1 MAGEVGGEVE
11 GEVDARDLLVG
22 PLVGLPLGAG
32 VALPLRVWLVRGD
45 TFRWKL
51 EGALSDSLYLRSVLG
66 VLAKRFWRFPR
77 VVPCSARS
85 PDPARA
91 RRGPRAAPGG
101 RRRAVRGN

>member
-1 MAGEVGGEVE
+1 ME

-51 EGALSDSLYLRSVLG
+51 EGALSDSLYLLSVLRFG
-66 VLAKRFWRFPR
+66 CFGKSGLVPPLCALAVLPL
-77 VVPCSARS
+77 
-85 PDPARA
+85 PDTM
-91 RRGPRAAPGG
+91 
-101 RRRAVRGN
+101 

>member
-1 MAGEVGGEVE
+1 ME

-51 EGALSDSLYLRSVLG
+51 WMSVERLSLFTFRFGCFGKKLLEVPPRCALQRQI
-66 VLAKRFWRFPR
+66 P
-77 VVPCSARS
+77 
-85 PDPARA
+85 
-91 RRGPRAAPGG
+91 GPRARAP
-101 RRRAVRGN
+101 RRPEPGARCAEMTVKKK